1 MYINKDKVYLYQ
13 PSESNIY
20 YKSDKVTFSLIGFFV
35 FGGILKWKKTD
46 SATIAVKN
54 S

>member
-13 PSESNIY
+13 PPVSNIY

-35 FGGILKWKKTD
+35 FGGILKWEEKD
-46 SATIAVKN
+46 SANTAVKN

>member
-20 YKSDKVTFSLIGFFV
+20 YKSDKVIFRLIGFFV
-35 FGGILKWKKTD
+35 FGGILKWEEKG
-46 SATIAVKN
+46 SANTAEKN